1 MFEKGLP
8 GYDAWLDNHGN
19 PGMGDDDVSGEFG
32 EGWWPLAE
40 EIDVT
45 QIAENTYRVQRVHGS
60 DHITI
65 SIGQGPDGSQLFI
78 DGEYRELG
86 DDFIAFISI
95 LDEYHEQNDGEMG
108 VTIRQQPFQE
118 EED

>member
-1 MFEKGLP
+1 MEDWRT

-19 PGMGDDDVSGEFG
+19 PGGSDMSHGEFG

-45 QIAENTYRVQRVHGS
+45 QIAENEYRISRVHGS
-60 DHITI
+60 DTITL

-78 DGEYRELG
+78 DGEYRDLG
-86 DDFIAFISI
+86 DDFIPVLSI
-95 LDEYHEQNDGEMG
+95 LDDYHEQPGAG
-108 VTIRQQPFQE
+108 GIGITIRQQPFQDE
-118 EED
+118 E